1 MSQKYIDLIAFN
13 ETRLDPNI
21 TDNIIHL
28 TDYDIVRKD
37 RTRNGGGVCIYL
49 RSSINYKV
57 RDDLVPSELE
67 AVCIE
72 IIKPHSKPFLVTTV
86 YRPPS
91 ALPEFFDH
99 FERLIKAIDNENKE
113 MYILGDLNCDLL
125 KPDSESNIPTKKIKS
140 LYELYQL
147 SQLIDEATSVTIK
160 TTTLI
165 DHIVT
170 NTPEKISDSGVV
182 HTGISDHSLVFAIRK
197 ISVIKKQE
205 NIVEMRNMKNFD
217 KKKFVTELLNQHWEY
232 VYFFAEDPNAMWEIW
247 KKIFLEVLD
256 KHAPLQYKK
265 VRSKKVPWITTEIKK
280 LINTRDRLKRK
291 AISTNQENDWSNFK
305 TTRNKVNIE
314 LRNAKKVYY
323 TSKIAG
329 QRSNPKM
336 AWKTIN
342 NLLHKQNKQTVV
354 NELNIAETHLTSPQD
369 IAEGFNDY
377 FSNIGPD
384 LASKIDTSDYNFE
397 TYITNT
403 KSEFSAFQPVTVSN
417 VCRLLD
423 GISNN
428 KATGIDKISCK
439 IIKLAAPAISDSLT
453 LIFNQAITLSTFPDE
468 WKMARV
474 IPLHKSGQRNIPGN
488 YRPISVLPAISK
500 IMERILYDQLYNYLT
515 KFELLSDSQFGF
527 RKFHSTATAL
537 LDCTNDWY
545 VNLDRK
551 MFNLVV
557 FIDLKKAF
565 DTVDHTILLRKLE
578 LYGIKGQALTLLE
591 SYLTNRTQKCQVKNS
606 FSSEK
611 LIKCGVPQGSI
622 LGPLFFLL
630 YINDLREC
638 LNKTKPR
645 LFADDTNLTAS
656 GDSITDL
663 EAAVN
668 SDLENLR
675 KWLIS
680 NKLSL
685 NVAKTEFMLIGSKP
699 MIKKISDSHPN
710 IFIENKQI
718 KQVFECKTLG
728 VTVDQHLSWIGG

>member
-1 MSQKYIDLIAFN
+1 M
-13 ETRLDPNI
+13 
-21 TDNIIHL
+21 
-28 TDYDIVRKD
+28 
-37 RTRNGGGVCIYL
+37 
-49 RSSINYKV
+49 
-57 RDDLVPSELE
+57 
-67 AVCIE
+67 
-72 IIKPHSKPFLVTTV
+72 TTV

-113 MYILGDLNCDLL
+113 MYILDDLNCDLL

-147 SQLIDEATSVTIK
+147 SQLIDEATRVTIK

-439 IIKLAAPAISDSLT
+439 IFKLAAPAISDSLI

-630 YINDLREC
+630 YINDLPEC

-699 MIKKISDSHPN
+699 MIKRFLILIRIFLLKISKL
-710 IFIENKQI
+710 NKFSNA
-718 KQVFECKTLG
+718 KLLE
-728 VTVDQHLSWIGG
+728 